1 MESAQQI
8 QRTLKPHLCRPPSST
23 CRDNPHPAAPRY
35 PSTSAAPSQMDVFT
49 GGSARHSQAVQEW
62 ENTVA
67 SITFHGGTPP
77 EVWGTGLTP
86 QEWRTQD
93 VSNISSLHLA
103 ALSTFKLLRAN
114 LHARKR
120 KEFSI
125 WVSVHIAQREE
136 NILVADVHGG
146 IQSLLNE
153 RPANPPLEQYDF
165 GDAEYTPRDPAEL
178 PTI

>member
-8 QRTLKPHLCRPPSST
+8 QRTLEPTYAALQAQLVAMIRIQRHLGILPLPP
-23 CRDNPHPAAPRY
+23 RLRKW
-35 PSTSAAPSQMDVFT
+35 TSPQEVQQGIA
-49 GGSARHSQAVQEW
+49 QAVQEW

-67 SITFHGGTPP
+67 SLTFYGGTPP
-77 EVWGTGLTP
+77 EGWGTGLTP

-114 LHARKR
+114 MHARKR

-125 WVSVHIAQREE
+125 RVSVHIAQREE
-136 NILVADVHGG
+136 NILVADVHGA

-153 RPANPPLEQYDF
+153 
-165 GDAEYTPRDPAEL
+165 
-178 PTI
+178 